1 MVNVVQSLFL
11 FWFVTCKHGTV
22 FSAEQYKSVAC
33 LNRYLPSIPKDHL
46 FYCKK
51 QPLILG
57 HRGQGKKFQEN
68 TIEGIKSLIG
78 TGADGFEAD
87 VVLTNYGQLVLFHSD
102 NAKKLTG
109 KDKFIW
115 EMTPAEIKTLKY
127 KKRLQYGKQT
137 YNYDKERPVGQL
149 EDLFRAMTGTD
160 MIIDLEMKS
169 MSWSKSVET
178 GKAVAKLIR
187 KLGLEKKVLLTS
199 LDPFKL
205 LAAKQE
211 NPNLATGSYYLNRD
225 WKMDSQ
231 SYSNLKQNLK
241 ALPGLETCLDSL
253 PNNKSLMNFLFQTGS
268 MYKALNASFVEFQF
282 GLFSNTAVMTN
293 PLKTLKDNYNK
304 KLTFGA
310 STIYNM
316 ASTESEI
323 NATESNVQ
331 NLIKQGAARL
341 ITDDVPRLMKKLGR
355 QKVSSVRRNTSSLM
369 NVIIALG
376 LSIYKIIL

>member
-1 MVNVVQSLFL
+1 MQCPFRRDVVQYSFQVSQLSQHYQVIISVIDIL
-11 FWFVTCKHGTV
+11 MQNNYFVT
-22 FSAEQYKSVAC
+22 Q
-33 LNRYLPSIPKDHL
+33 
-46 FYCKK
+46 
-51 QPLILG
+51 
-57 HRGQGKKFQEN
+57 
-68 TIEGIKSLIG
+68 
-78 TGADGFEAD
+78 
-87 VVLTNYGQLVLFHSD
+87 
-102 NAKKLTG
+102 
-109 KDKFIW
+109 
-115 EMTPAEIKTLKY
+115 
-127 KKRLQYGKQT
+127 
-137 YNYDKERPVGQL
+137 
-149 EDLFRAMTGTD
+149 
-160 MIIDLEMKS
+160 MKS
-169 MSWSKSVET
+169 MSWTNKTKSVET

-282 GLFSNTAVMTN
+282 GLFSNTEVMTN
-293 PLKTLKDNYNK
+293 PLKTLKDNYNEN
-304 KLTFGA
+304 LTFGA

-316 ASTESEI
+316 ASAESEI
-323 NATESNVQ
+323 NATESKVQ
-331 NLIKQGAARL
+331 NLIDQGAARL
-341 ITDDVPRLMKKLGR
+341 ITDDVPRLMKRLGR

-369 NVIIALG
+369 NVVIALG